1 MNTDRA
7 TVERV
12 AESLDWLDLSIFAAD
27 TVRHA
32 TALLRALLDERDE
45 ALVRVA
51 NLMSHGESA
60 QDAYDIEI
68 NKLLRERD
76 EARELAKRWRDV
88 YEWDA
93 IKDPLPVYHFPW
105 EPSAPAPESE
115 PPWMGKARK
124 DGLISTPEENNETLA
139 AETVTALWSRA
150 IVQAAHEERSE
161 PHVFAELVQQALRV
175 QEKP

>member
-32 TALLRALLDERDE
+32 TALLRALLAEVERLNVWASDSHVTELEARITTLLDERQLAAAIAVRAFAEEYDRLLAGGPTVGHYVTATE
-45 ALVRVA
+45 FAQRWCQPNVEVSALLA
-51 NLMSHGESA
+51 
-60 QDAYDIEI
+60 
-68 NKLLRERD
+68 ERD
-76 EARELAKRWRDV
+76 EARALAKRWRDV

-93 IKDPLPVYHFPW
+93 IEDPLPTYNFPW
-105 EPSAPAPESE
+105 
-115 PPWMGKARK
+115 
-124 DGLISTPEENNETLA
+124 
-139 AETVTALWSRA
+139 
-150 IVQAAHEERSE
+150 
-161 PHVFAELVQQALRV
+161 